1 MNKTWKRQ
9 VFRHTALYTAIL
21 MFSHTGG
28 GGAQAQ
34 TQTHKYAIVMNGQK
48 LPEVKW
54 GNGYRNLAQKSNERQ
69 FTHTSGFGIQKNVT
83 LSFNNTDEVV
93 AQKNGTVVFGAAT
106 YLPPY
111 GKVSGFDTAKLTER
125 GKAVDWIRTTH
136 PGLIGYSYE
145 NVTCSNNYYN
155 ASSGCPEL
163 SYKTQFTFGNQGLK
177 RKTNGRL
184 DIDEDKSRDGSP
196 IYKLQNYPWLG
207 VSFNLSSESLVKSI
221 KHNKIISSFSED
233 VTQSNGT
240 NSQYKDKNLVYT
252 TGDYQYKNKYS
263 SRYVGQDEHS
273 AVAFYLNAKL
283 HLLDKKQIQNIAQ
296 VSELNFG
303 TLRTLIEPT
312 EEWKK
317 KRTNFFQ
324 GGNWT
329 FEDKG
334 EVSVKLKLP
343 EVKAGRC
350 VNKNNPNPN
359 AKAPSPA
366 LTAPA
371 LWFGPV
377 RNGKVQM
384 YSASVSTYPDSSS
397 SQIFLQN
404 LSRKDDTS
412 KPGRYS
418 LKPLSMSEIKSK
430 EPNFT
435 GRQTVIRLDSG
446 VQQIKLQGNEVA
458 NFNGNDGKN
467 DTFGIVSE
475 GSFMPDTSEWK
486 KVLLPWTVRASN
498 DDGQFNTFN
507 KEENNGKPK
516 YSQKYRSRDSSKH
529 ERNLGDIVNSPI
541 VAVGGYLATS
551 ANDGMVHIFKK
562 GNGVDERNYSLKLSY
577 IPGTMPRQYFDNDTS
592 ALKDST
598 LAKELRAF
606 AEKGYV
612 GDRYGVDGGFVL
624 RQVEWKGQNRV
635 FMFGAMG
642 LGGRGA
648 YALDLTKAENGD
660 PTAVSLFDVK
670 NDKNKGNNSAEL
682 GYTVGTPQ
690 IGKTHDG
697 KYAAFLASGYATKTI
712 DSTDNKTALYVYD
725 LESNN
730 GTLIRKIEVPN
741 GKGGLSSPTLVDKDL
756 DGTIDI
762 AYAGDRSGK
771 MYRFD
776 LSSQSPDQWT
786 VRPIFEGTK
795 PITSAPAISQLKD
808 KRVVIFGTGSD
819 LSEDDVDN
827 TDEQYI
833 YGIFDDDTATTGSVN
848 FSGSGGGLLEQHL
861 TQEDKT
867 LFLTDYKRS
876 DGSGSKGWVVKL
888 KDGQRVTVKP
898 TVVLRTA
905 FVTIHK
911 YTGNDKCG
919 AETAILGINTADGGK
934 LTKKSARP
942 IVPAANSKVAQYSG
956 DKKTSSGKSIPI
968 GCMEKDN
975 GIVCPNGY
983 VYDKPVNVRYLD
995 EKKTDDFP
1003 VTADGDAGGSGTFKE
1018 GKKPARNNRCFSGKG
1033 VRTLLMNDLDSLDIT
1048 GPMCGMKRISWRE
1061 VFY

>member
-1 MNKTWKRQ
+1 
-9 VFRHTALYTAIL
+9 
-21 MFSHTGG
+21 
-28 GGAQAQ
+28 QAQ

-54 GNGYRNLAQKSNERQ
+54 GTGYRNLAQKSNERQ
-69 FTHTSGFGIQKNVT
+69 FTHTSGFGIKKNVT

-221 KHNKIISSFSED
+221 KYNKIISSFSED

-377 RNGKVQM
+377 QNGKVQM

-430 EPNFT
+430 EPTFNQ
-435 GRQTVIRLDSG
+435 RQTIIRLDKG
-446 VQQIKLQGNEVA
+446 VHQIKLQGNEVA

-467 DTFGIVSE
+467 DTFGIIRE
-475 GSFMPDTSEWK
+475 GSFMPDASEWK
-486 KVLLPWTVRASN
+486 KVLLPWTVRGVN
-498 DDGQFNTFN
+498 DDQFKTFN
-507 KEENNGKPK
+507 QQSDK
-516 YSQKYRSRDSSKH
+516 YSQRYRSRDNNN
-529 ERNLGDIVNSPI
+529 RNLGDIVNSPI

-551 ANDGMVHIFKK
+551 ANDGMVHIFKQSGGDK
-562 GNGVDERNYSLKLSY
+562 RSYNLKLSY
-577 IPGTMPRQYFDNDTS
+577 IPGTMPRKDIESQ
-592 ALKDST
+592 DST

-642 LGGRGA
+642 FGGRGA
-648 YALDLTKAENGD
+648 YALDLTKA
-660 PTAVSLFDVK
+660 
-670 NDKNKGNNSAEL
+670 
-682 GYTVGTPQ
+682 
-690 IGKTHDG
+690 
-697 KYAAFLASGYATKTI
+697 
-712 DSTDNKTALYVYD
+712 DSN
-725 LESNN
+725 
-730 GTLIRKIEVPN
+730 
-741 GKGGLSSPTLVDKDL
+741 
-756 DGTIDI
+756 
-762 AYAGDRSGK
+762 
-771 MYRFD
+771 
-776 LSSQSPDQWT
+776 
-786 VRPIFEGTK
+786 
-795 PITSAPAISQLKD
+795 
-808 KRVVIFGTGSD
+808 
-819 LSEDDVDN
+819 
-827 TDEQYI
+827 
-833 YGIFDDDTATTGSVN
+833 
-848 FSGSGGGLLEQHL
+848 
-861 TQEDKT
+861 
-867 LFLTDYKRS
+867 
-876 DGSGSKGWVVKL
+876 
-888 KDGQRVTVKP
+888 
-898 TVVLRTA
+898 
-905 FVTIHK
+905 
-911 YTGNDKCG
+911 
-919 AETAILGINTADGGK
+919 
-934 LTKKSARP
+934 
-942 IVPAANSKVAQYSG
+942 
-956 DKKTSSGKSIPI
+956 
-968 GCMEKDN
+968 
-975 GIVCPNGY
+975 
-983 VYDKPVNVRYLD
+983 
-995 EKKTDDFP
+995 
-1003 VTADGDAGGSGTFKE
+1003 
-1018 GKKPARNNRCFSGKG
+1018 
-1033 VRTLLMNDLDSLDIT
+1033 
-1048 GPMCGMKRISWRE
+1048 
-1061 VFY
+1061 

>member
-1 MNKTWKRQ
+1 
-9 VFRHTALYTAIL
+9 

-34 TQTHKYAIVMNGQK
+34 TRQYAIIMNEGNQ
-48 LPEVKW
+48 PEVQW
-54 GNGYRNLAQKSNERQ
+54 NGSYSIKDKDRKREY
-69 FTHTSGFGIQKNVT
+69 THHNHSRGGSSV
-83 LSFNNTDEVV
+83 SFNNSDELVS
-93 AQKNGTVVFGAAT
+93 QQSGTAVFGTAT

-111 GKVSGFDTAKLTER
+111 GKVSGFDADGLNKR
-125 GKAVDWIRTTH
+125 GNAAGWIRTTRIA
-136 PGLIGYSYE
+136 LAGYSYE
-145 NVTCSNNYYN
+145 GVVCR
-155 ASSGCPEL
+155 SGTSCPKL
-163 SYKTQFTFGNQGLK
+163 VYKTRFSFDNPDLVK
-177 RKTNGRL
+177 NAGRL
-184 DIDEDKSRDGSP
+184 DRHTDPSRENSP
-196 IYKLQNYPWLG
+196 IYKLKDYPWLG
-207 VSFNLSSESLVKSI
+207 VSFNLGAEGTTKDGKTINKLV
-221 KHNKIISSFSED
+221 SSFDEKNS
-233 VTQSNGT
+233 SN
-240 NSQYKDKNLVYT
+240 NNLVYT
-252 TGDYQYKNKYS
+252 TEGRDISLGDWQREKTAMAY
-263 SRYVGQDEHS
+263 
-273 AVAFYLNAKL
+273 YLNAKL
-283 HLLDKKQIQNIAQ
+283 HLLDKKGIKDITNKTVQLGVLRPSIDVRLQRNTGLAGL
-296 VSELNFG
+296 LNFWASWDIKDNG
-303 TLRTLIEPT
+303 QIP
-312 EEWKK
+312 
-317 KRTNFFQ
+317 
-324 GGNWT
+324 
-329 FEDKG
+329 
-334 EVSVKLKLP
+334 VKLGLP

-350 VNKNNPNPN
+350 INANNPNKST
-359 AKAPSPA
+359 KAPSPA

-377 RNGKVQM
+377 QNGKVQM

-418 LKPLSMSEIKSK
+418 LKPLSTSEIKSK
-430 EPNFT
+430 EPTFT
-435 GRQTVIRLDSG
+435 GRQTVIRLDGG
-446 VQQIKLQGNEVA
+446 VHEIKLDRSNEA
-458 NFNGNDGKN
+458 TGLNGNDGKN

-475 GSFMPDTSEWK
+475 GSFMPDDSEWK
-486 KVLLPWTVRASN
+486 KVLLPWTVRGFA
-498 DDGQFNTFN
+498 DDSKFKEFN
-507 KEENNGKPK
+507 KEEKNNDNKPK
-516 YSQKYRSRDSSKH
+516 YSQKYRSRDNGKH

-541 VAVGGYLATS
+541 VAVGEYLATS

-562 GNGVDERNYSLKLSY
+562 GNGGDERNYSLKLSY
-577 IPGTMPRQYFDNDTS
+577 IPGTMPRKDIEN
-592 ALKDST
+592 KDST

-624 RQVEWKGQNRV
+624 RQVNNLNGQDRV

-642 LGGRGA
+642 FGGRGA
-648 YALDLTKAENGD
+648 YALDLTKAENGN

-670 NDKNKGNNSAEL
+670 NDDKNNNGVKL

-697 KYAAFLASGYATKTI
+697 KYAAFLASGYATKDI
-712 DSTDNKTALYVYD
+712 NSTENQTALYVYD
-725 LESNN
+725 LENNN
-730 GTLIRKIEVPN
+730 GTPIAKIEVTG

-756 DGTIDI
+756 DGTVDI
-762 AYAGDRSGK
+762 AYAGDRGGS

-776 LSSQSPDQWT
+776 LSGNDPTKWSART
-786 VRPIFEGTK
+786 IFQGTK

-827 TDEQYI
+827 TDEQHI

-848 FSGSGGGLLEQHL
+848 FSGTGGGLLEQHL
-861 TQEDKT
+861 TQENKT

-876 DGSGSKGWVVKL
+876 DGSGSKGWMVKL
-888 KDGQRVTVKP
+888 QPGQRVTVKP

-911 YTGNDKCG
+911 YTGTDKCG

-995 EKKTDDFP
+995 EKKTDGFST
-1003 VTADGDAGGSGTFKE
+1003 TADGDAGGSGIDPA
-1018 GKKPARNNRCFSGKG
+1018 GKRSGKNNRCFSQKG

>member
-1 MNKTWKRQ
+1 MNKTLKRQ

-28 GGAQAQ
+28 GGGAQAQ
-34 TQTHKYAIVMNGQK
+34 MYSYSIVMNGQK
-48 LPEVKW
+48 LPEVKN
-54 GNGYRNLAQKSNERQ
+54 GNQGNQRNQRQ
-69 FTHTSGFGIQKNVT
+69 ATFTTNFSRAKKNT
-83 LSFNNTDEVV
+83 TFTFNNTDDVV
-93 AQKNGTVVFGAAT
+93 AQKSSTVVFGTAT

-111 GKVSGFDTAKLTER
+111 GKVSGFDENGLKER
-125 GKAVDWIRTTH
+125 GDAVGWIGTTH
-136 PGLIGYSYE
+136 PGLIGYSYQG
-145 NVTCSNNYYN
+145 NTCS
-155 ASSGCPEL
+155 SGDCPEL
-163 SYKTQFTFGNQGLK
+163 SYKTQFTFGHQGLK
-177 RKTNGRL
+177 KKTGGKL
-184 DIDEDKSRDGSP
+184 DIDADKSRDNSP
-196 IYKLQNYPWLG
+196 IYKLSDNSWLG
-207 VSFNLSSESLVKSI
+207 VSFNLSSESTAESKQNKKLV
-221 KHNKIISSFSED
+221 SSFSEN

-240 NSQYKDKNLVYT
+240 QGQNKDKNLVYNT
-252 TGDYQYKNKYS
+252 DNQRHNNNNRVNQNS
-263 SRYVGQDEHS
+263 SH

-283 HLLDKKQIQNIAQ
+283 HLLDKKQINNIAQ
-296 VSELNFG
+296 GVTVDLG
-303 TLRTLIEPT
+303 TLKTRIEPT
-312 EEWKK
+312 DEWKN
-317 KRTNFFQ
+317 KRHL
-324 GGNWT
+324 T
-329 FEDKG
+329 FVVNQWEFKDAG
-334 EVSVKLKLP
+334 SVSVKLKLP

-350 VNKNNPNPN
+350 INKPNPN
-359 AKAPSPA
+359 NHTKAPSPA

-377 RNGKVQM
+377 QNGKAEM

-397 SQIFLQN
+397 SRIFLQN
-404 LSRKDDTS
+404 LKRKTDPGR
-412 KPGRYS
+412 PGRYS
-418 LKPLSMSEIKSK
+418 LADLSASDIQSK
-430 EPNFT
+430 EPTFT
-435 GRQTVIRLDSG
+435 SRQTIIRLDKG
-446 VQQIKLQGNEVA
+446 VHQIKLQGNEVA

-486 KVLLPWTVRASN
+486 KVLLPWTVRGFSN
-498 DDGQFNTFN
+498 DNEFAKFN
-507 KEENNGKPK
+507 KESDK
-516 YSQKYRSRDSSKH
+516 YSQRYRIRDNNGN
-529 ERNLGDIVNSPI
+529 RDLGDIVNSPI
-541 VAVGGYLATS
+541 VAVGEYLATS
-551 ANDGMVHIFKK
+551 ANDGMVHIFKQSGGDK
-562 GNGVDERNYSLKLSY
+562 RSYNLKLSY
-577 IPGTMPRQYFDNDTS
+577 IPGTMPR
-592 ALKDST
+592 KDIQNTEST

-642 LGGRGA
+642 FGGRGA
-648 YALDLTKAENGD
+648 YALDLTKADGSD
-660 PTAVSLFDVK
+660 PTKASLFDVK
-670 NDKNKGNNSAEL
+670 HDNNNGNNGNNSVKL

-690 IGKTHDG
+690 IGKTHNG
-697 KYAAFLASGYATKTI
+697 KYAAFLASGYATKEI
-712 DSTDNKTALYVYD
+712 NSTENKTMLYVYD

-730 GTLIRKIEVPN
+730 GTPIAKIEVPN

-756 DGTIDI
+756 DGTVDI
-762 AYAGDRSGK
+762 AYAGDRGGN

-776 LSSQSPDQWT
+776 LSGDNPSSWT
-786 VRPIFEGTK
+786 VRTIFQGTK

-819 LSEDDVDN
+819 LSEDDVDK

-833 YGIFDDDTATTGSVN
+833 YGIFDDDTATTGPVN
-848 FSGSGGGLLEQHL
+848 FSGTGGGLLEQVL
-861 TQEDKT
+861 TEENKT

-905 FVTIHK
+905 FVTIRK
-911 YTGNDKCG
+911 YKDNGCG

-942 IVPAANSKVAQYSG
+942 IVPADNTAVAQYSG
-956 DKKTSSGKSIPI
+956 HKQTTKGKSIPI

-995 EKKTDDFP
+995 EKKTDGFST
-1003 VTADGDAGGSGTFKE
+1003 TADGDAGGSGTFKE

-1048 GPMCGMKRISWRE
+1048 GPTCGMKRISWRE